1 MSRNLNYYRMI
12 LRKVSFDRELFSKE
26 LFKSNQYLSEED
38 NSRLRQWLVGFY
50 KKNRHLDGFSSKVN
64 SINLE

>member
-26 LFKSNQYLSEED
+26 LFKANQYLSEED

-50 KKNRHLDGFSSKVN
+50 KKNRHLDGFLSKIN